1 MPCTLTAIY
10 AHPDFT
16 LENSRG
22 DIVDPEAAVWT
33 QDIYIN
39 DGPLNSMAPA
49 LFRAGH
55 ALKVLTVEVE
65 LGAEFGGIDVH
76 LLGALDG
83 EILFQSDASAGC
95 CGRWTTDVHANFDV
109 SALAR
114 KAGDVRWSLQ
124 SPGGGQM
131 TTVATTR
138 LELTWIYQEPAA
150 LFDGHSR
157 IKLLRHVFAE
167 VDTAAAPA
175 GVVADV
181 ASLCYFG
188 FNKVYDVV
196 NGASFYGCN
205 PHGGVFELGDYLV
218 DHPQAQPVNCYDQA
232 GVVQTLLGS
241 LGVPNTWQYMSPFGY
256 INNTYLIGV
265 GMCNNPFYMS
275 NETPPVI
282 GPNHPGRSAFSSHA
296 FVSCGPAVVDSCTG
310 PHEGK
315 SSLSTY
321 LEHAIDTRTTL
332 ATPNNTGTAVNVLPS
347 AGVASVAFAPGAR
360 EDPELPPG
368 MQDIMGSKEAVR
380 LALSDVAAA
389 LDWNALMGQLC
400 IGYRMQ
406 EKRRSLTP
414 SIDGAFSRWTL
425 ESASGQ
431 VIIRVFKA
439 QNRHAALAREIDY
452 LASFQVGPAKRLSRQ
467 PDLGAAGLIAHDKKL
482 VMFVHRNVF
491 VLLAGET
498 DRAHDIARDI
508 YSALD
513 AAPRSERRIKH
524 THEAI
529 TLQPGERRTLA
540 TAMKVHHSLAGTAVR
555 LMGRRPYEL
564 DIRGQQPGISRMRL
578 AQVSEAT
585 LDMDLHQV
593 RIEVLA

>member
-1 MPCTLTAIY
+1 MPCTFNAVY

-16 LENSRG
+16 LENSAG
-22 DIVDPEAAVWT
+22 DIVDPEVAVWT
-33 QDIYIN
+33 PDRYVN
-39 DGPLNSMAPA
+39 DGPVDSMSPA

-55 ALKVLTVEVE
+55 AVRVLTVEAE
-65 LGAEFGGIDVH
+65 LGPEFAGAAVH
-76 LLGALDG
+76 LLGSLNG
-83 EILFQSDASAGC
+83 EVLFQSDSSAGRT
-95 CGRWTTDVHANFDV
+95 GRWTVDVHANFDV

-114 KAGDVRWSLQ
+114 KCGDVRWSLQ
-124 SPGGGQM
+124 ADGGGQAAP
-131 TTVATTR
+131 VATTR
-138 LELTWIYQEPAA
+138 LELTWIYQDPAP

-157 IKLLRHVFAE
+157 IKVLRHVFAE
-167 VDTAAAPA
+167 VDTGAPPAA
-175 GVVADV
+175 VVADV

-196 NGASFYGCN
+196 NGASFYGCS
-205 PHGGVFELGDYLV
+205 PFGGVFELNDYLV

-241 LGVPNTWQYMSPFGY
+241 IGVPNTWQYMSPFGY

-265 GMCNNPFYMS
+265 GLCNNPFYMA

-282 GPNHPGRSAFSSHA
+282 GPNNPARSAFSSHA
-296 FVSCGPAVVDSCTG
+296 FVSCGPAVIDSCTG

-315 SSLSTY
+315 ATLSTY

-332 ATPNNTGTAVNVLPS
+332 ATPSNTGSAVNVLPS

-360 EDPELPPG
+360 ENPELPAG
-368 MQDIMGSKEAVR
+368 MQDIMGSKAEILA
-380 LALSDVAAA
+380 ALSTVPAA

-400 IGYRMQ
+400 IGFRMTQ
-406 EKRRSLTP
+406 QRRSLTP
-414 SIDGAFSRWTL
+414 SSDGAYSRWTL
-425 ESASGQ
+425 ESETGQ
-431 VIIRVFKA
+431 LIVRVFKA
-439 QNRHAALAREIDY
+439 ENRHAALAREIDY

-467 PDLGAAGLIAHDKKL
+467 PDLGAAGLISHDKKL
-482 VMFVHRNVF
+482 VMFVHRHMF

-508 YSALD
+508 YCALE
-513 AAPRSERRIKH
+513 AAPRSERRIVH

-529 TLQPGERRTLA
+529 TLQHGERRTLA
-540 TAMKVHHSLAGTAVR
+540 TAMKVHHSLAGNAVR

-564 DIRGQQPGISRMRL
+564 DIRAEQTGISRMRL

-585 LDMDLHQV
+585 LDLDLHQV